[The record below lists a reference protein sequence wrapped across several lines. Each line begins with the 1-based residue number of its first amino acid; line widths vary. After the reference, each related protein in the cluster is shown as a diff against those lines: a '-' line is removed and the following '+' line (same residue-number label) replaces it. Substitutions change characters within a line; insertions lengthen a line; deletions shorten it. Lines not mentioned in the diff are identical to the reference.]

1 LKKKLQLLDET
12 LSSSIS
18 STTQTILSLASIGEE
33 FLKFLE
39 RYNTERDENIK
50 QLEQIYSLIGQ
61 HTELFGTMAETINN
75 IRNN

>member
-1 LKKKLQLLDET
+1 LKKNYNYWMKHYLVLY
-12 LSSSIS
+12 S
-18 STTQTILSLASIGEE
+18 STTQSILSLASIGEE

-50 QLEQIYSLIGQ
+50 QLEQIYDLIGQ